1 MDMYDKNPV
10 PLNSDVTQGIP
21 KNFPKIPK
29 LPMERPSFTQ
39 LPKKEE
45 ITNKE
50 EEKTEIFE
58 EQNVEKKEQIEPVIL
73 ENVQKNEPLYSD
85 SIKDPKYKSLVS
97 FLEQAISQDASDI
110 HFVAGEKVK
119 FRVKGAL
126 LDSSVEPIPAEALR
140 EMLMSSMSEEQI
152 KTLKEN
158 KEVDYGLKIP
168 QVGRFRVN
176 TYTSQGNIE
185 AVLRVIKEYVS
196 SASQLNLP
204 PVIEGLSETHDG
216 LILVAGAT
224 GSGKSTTLAAMI
236 NHVNSKYNKRI
247 FTVEDPVEIVHKN
260 INSVISQREV
270 GEDTKS
276 YAHAL
281 KSLLRQNPD
290 IILIGEI
297 RDKDT
302 ATSALQAAQ
311 TGHLVLSTIHA
322 SSAEETVSRFAGLY
336 PSDERSNVK
345 RMLSYTL
352 KGVIAQRL
360 IVDENKKKIPVMEI
374 MTSSVRVKE
383 SILADA
389 EDNPT
394 RESLSTIIR
403 EEAINDM
410 NTLDQYL
417 VNLVIKDI
425 IKPDQAIAEASNS
438 LWMRQELQSRG
449 LKRNY

>member
-1 MDMYDKNPV
+1 MDINAKPPV
-10 PLNSDVTQGIP
+10 PFNTSPQEGTP
-21 KNFPKIPK
+21 RKFPDIPK

-39 LPKKEE
+39 
-45 ITNKE
+45 
-50 EEKTEIFE
+50 
-58 EQNVEKKEQIEPVIL
+58 VEKKEIPLKEVTKVTSKNIEPKPE
-73 ENVQKNEPLYSD
+73 ENFVESSQSNEPLYSD
-85 SIKDPKYKSLVS
+85 SIEDPKYKALVS
-97 FLEQAISQDASDI
+97 FLEQALSQDASDI

-126 LDSSVEPIPAEALR
+126 IDASLDIIPANALS
-140 EMLMSSMSEEQI
+140 EMILSAMSGEQI
-152 KTLKEN
+152 QTLREN
-158 KEVDYGLKIP
+158 KEVDFGLRVPK
-168 QVGRFRVN
+168 VGRFRVN
-176 TYTSQGNIE
+176 TYTSQGNTE

-196 SASQLNLP
+196 SANQLNLP
-204 PVIEGLSETHDG
+204 PVIEKLSETHDG
-216 LILVAGAT
+216 LILIAGAT

-236 NHVNSKYNKRI
+236 NHVNKKSNKRI

-336 PSDERSNVK
+336 PSEERSNIK

-360 IVDENKKKIPVMEI
+360 IVDEDKKKVPVMEI

-410 NTLDQYL
+410 ITLDQYL
-417 VNLVIKDI
+417 VKLVVQGI
-425 IKPDQAIAEASNS
+425 IKPEQAIAEASNS
-438 LWMRQELQSRG
+438 LWMRQDLQSRG
-449 LKRNY
+449 LTQNY